1 MQHDMRPS
9 AFSQLRRGVIEFC
22 VLALLVERERYGFEL
37 VRTLGSAEGLDV
49 AEGTVY
55 PLLSRLRADGLVT
68 TRWNESRT
76 GPPRRYY
83 AISTRGR
90 EALRSFEGEW
100 RRFSAAV
107 DGLLGRGST

>member
-1 MQHDMRPS
+1 MKAT

-22 VLALLVERERYGFEL
+22 VLALLLERERYGFEL
-37 VRTLGSAEGLDV
+37 VRTLGAVEGLEV
-49 AEGTVY
+49 PEGTVY

-68 TRWNESRT
+68 TRWDESKS

-83 AISTRGR
+83 TVSPRGR
-90 EALRSFEGEW
+90 EALQAFEGEW

-107 DGLLGRGST
+107 EDLLGRRAA